1 MLSNAAL
8 CAKGRSG
15 AGVRTIVSFPKK
27 RAGAH
32 ITLLSKQNAFGAMG
46 CEAARHSGLK
56 YDNCRAISR
65 AADSNYCED
74 R

>member
-8 CAKGRSG
+8 CATRRSG
-15 AGVRTIVSFPKK
+15 AGVRTIVSFATQL
-27 RAGAH
+27 AGAH
-32 ITLLSKQNAFGAMG
+32 TTLLSQQNAFGEMRCG
-46 CEAARHSGLK
+46 AARYFGLK

-65 AADSNYCED
+65 AADSNCCED